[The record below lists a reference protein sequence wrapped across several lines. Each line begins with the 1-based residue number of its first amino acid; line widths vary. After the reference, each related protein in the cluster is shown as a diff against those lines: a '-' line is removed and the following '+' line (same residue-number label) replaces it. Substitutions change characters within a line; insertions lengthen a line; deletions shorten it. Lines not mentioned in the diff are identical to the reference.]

1 MLESNIRQSSISMP
15 TSESGVKSTHYYS
28 SPASSP
34 FACSSPEVKKKQR
47 SMFAFEAFRSMHS
60 CSTISDEAALP
71 NDNVFTTSNH
81 VRSED
86 VAIGSDQ
93 TEVIATTST
102 GDVAKSTLTLFTLDS
117 ASDFIEMDEFSNRRD
132 EDQRDVNK
140 PSSENSPSN
149 DEIKNKIVKRH
160 AMTFESDA
168 FEKEKSKVNEKKDDI
183 EKSTT
188 TTTSPVEPRHNI
200 RSSGSSSVFG
210 YHPVVLRNTVDY
222 KHYGGECHRHHRK
235 QSNQSNSG
243 VADVGYSGS
252 SGLANQTLTL
262 RLTAEWR
269 RRLEEPRRH
278 LYVIADTVDVAA
290 IHHRDAIATPSQAI
304 ATPSQAIATPSQAI
318 ATPSQAIATPSQAIA
333 TPSQAIATPSQ
344 AIATPS
350 QAIATPSQAIAT
362 PSQAHLL
369 TSTPVTISPSTSTL
383 SSTVAANT
391 SPSNNYRATE
401 STFGEKLASVVACAE
416 SINSA
421 LTNAK
426 ETTSSDNIVDILIL
440 LMCDIA
446 AESTVPGVGISRSTS
461 AGMGARDGARDE
473 NFNSRLY
480 TRVMMLSDTMPR
492 FMFTGIE
499 NFALVQ
505 FTVAFTFLLKLDI
518 RIQRK

>member
-1 MLESNIRQSSISMP
+1 MKFNIITYTFITESILFTMLESNIRQSSISMP

-60 CSTISDEAALP
+60 CSTISDEAGLP

-117 ASDFIEMDEFSNRRD
+117 ASDFIEMDEFSNRR
-132 EDQRDVNK
+132 EENQRDVNK

-160 AMTFESDA
+160 AMTFGSDA
-168 FEKEKSKVNEKKDDI
+168 FEKESKVDEKKDDI
-183 EKSTT
+183 EEPTT

-200 RSSGSSSVFG
+200 RSISGSSSVFG

-243 VADVGYSGS
+243 FADVSYSGS

-290 IHHRDAIATPSQAI
+290 IHHRDAIATSSQAI
-304 ATPSQAIATPSQAI
+304 ATPSRAT
-318 ATPSQAIATPSQAIA
+318 
-333 TPSQAIATPSQ
+333 
-344 AIATPS
+344 
-350 QAIATPSQAIAT
+350 
-362 PSQAHLL
+362 AHLL

-421 LTNAK
+421 LMNAK

-446 AESTVPGVGISRSTS
+446 AEGTVPGVGISRSTS